1 MSDESPRVTK
11 QADDFFQTGAAKDY
25 QDMVR
30 KSWEAFAAHMQP
42 PFGTSAEDAR
52 RSSSTKSASPNLT
65 LDHALAGLKSYADWL
80 QSAAASVSTP
90 QNDWQQQIQ
99 QLFAGAS
106 QPFSH
111 GFAGADNAGAKTF
124 VDQWRA
130 WLNSHQKADASA
142 AIAKPQASG
151 TGGFGFGSEQH
162 AQQQALAD
170 AIAKHLE
177 AAQRYQ
183 ALMQR
188 SNAQAIE
195 KMQAR
200 LSKLTAPGQQIESLK
215 VLYDL
220 WVDCAEEAYAE
231 IALSEEFREA
241 YGEMVNTQIR
251 VRQLQQEQTEYL
263 CQQLGIPTR
272 SDVSSLGERLHSLR
286 REMRQGKTAA
296 PVADHAEELASLRRD
311 VAFLKEQLLASGVT
325 RSAVEKAPTAKTAA
339 VKKVSRS
346 AVKKSIAKSSSKKT
360 TKAAAKKSAAS
371 PSRAKRVAP
380 VKPRKRS

>member
-1 MSDESPRVTK
+1 MSDENYGVTK
-11 QADDFFQTGAAKDY
+11 QADDFYQNGAAKDY

-30 KSWEAFAAHMQP
+30 RSWEAFAAHIP
-42 PFGTSAEDAR
+42 PSFGTSAEDAR

-124 VDQWRA
+124 VEQWQA
-130 WLNSHQKADASA
+130 WLNSHQKVDASA
-142 AIAKPQASG
+142 ANAKPQAPGAS
-151 TGGFGFGSEQH
+151 GFGFGNDPH

-177 AAQRYQ
+177 ASQRYQ

-272 SDVSSLGERLHSLR
+272 SDVSSLGERLHALR
-286 REMRQGKTAA
+286 REMRQGKTATPA
-296 PVADHAEELASLRRD
+296 GHAEELAALRRD
-311 VAFLKEQLLASGVT
+311 VALLKEQLLARKAP
-325 RSAVEKAPTAKTAA
+325 RSAKKKAATKSA
-339 VKKVSRS
+339 VAKKVSRP
-346 AVKKSIAKSSSKKT
+346 AVKKSVAKPPSKKI
-360 TKAAAKKSAAS
+360 TKAAAKKSVVF
-371 PSRAKRVAP
+371 PSRAKPMAP
-380 VKPRKRS
+380 AKPRKRN

>member
-1 MSDESPRVTK
+1 VTK
-11 QADDFFQTGAAKDY
+11 QADDFFKTGAAKDY

-42 PFGTSAEDAR
+42 PFGAPSAEEAR
-52 RSSSTKSASPNLT
+52 RSSSTSTKSAPVNLT

-99 QLFAGAS
+99 QLFTGAS

-111 GFAGADNAGAKTF
+111 GFAGADNAASKTF
-124 VDQWRA
+124 VEQWQA
-130 WLNSHQKADASA
+130 WLNSQQKTDASA
-142 AIAKPQASG
+142 ASAKPQAPG
-151 TGGFGFGSEQH
+151 AGGFGFGNEQH

-286 REMRQGKTAA
+286 REMRQGKTAT
-296 PVADHAEELASLRRD
+296 PADHTEELEALRRD
-311 VAFLKEQLLASGVT
+311 VALLKEQLLASASSAP
-325 RSAVEKAPTAKTAA
+325 RSATRKAPKPKTAVA
-339 VKKVSRS
+339 KKVSRS
-346 AVKKSIAKSSSKKT
+346 AVKKSVAKPPSKKIAKAAVKKQ
-360 TKAAAKKSAAS
+360 AAAS
-371 PSRAKRVAP
+371 PPSKPVARA
-380 VKPRKRS
+380 KPRKRS

>member
-99 QLFAGAS
+99 QLFSGAG

-124 VDQWRA
+124 VDQWQA

-142 AIAKPQASG
+142 AKSQPPGAA
-151 TGGFGFGSEQH
+151 GFGFGNDPH

-177 AAQRYQ
+177 ALQRYQ

-195 KMQAR
+195 KLQAR
-200 LSKLTAPGQQIESLK
+200 LSKLAAPGQQIESLK

-272 SDVSSLGERLHSLR
+272 SDVSSLGERLHALR
-286 REMRQGKTAA
+286 REMRQGKTA
-296 PVADHAEELASLRRD
+296 PPADHADELAALRRD
-311 VAFLKEQLLASGVT
+311 VALLKEQLLAS
-325 RSAVEKAPTAKTAA
+325 RSPKSAAKKAPTTKAA
-339 VKKVSRS
+339 VAKKVSRS

>member
-1 MSDESPRVTK
+1 MNK
-11 QADDFFQTGAAKDY
+11 QADDFFQAGAPKDY

-30 KSWEAFAAHMQP
+30 KSWDAFAAQMQP
-42 PFGTSAEDAR
+42 PFGAAGAEDVR
-52 RSSSTKSASPNLT
+52 RSSSTKSAPVNLT

-80 QSAAASVSTP
+80 QSAAVSVSTP
-90 QNDWQQQIQ
+90 QNNWRQQMQ
-99 QLFAGAS
+99 QLFGGAS

-111 GFAGADNAGAKTF
+111 GFAGADHLAAQNF
-124 VDQWRA
+124 VEQWQA
-130 WLNSHQKADASA
+130 WLNANHNVGTPAARPQGPAAS
-142 AIAKPQASG
+142 
-151 TGGFGFGSEQH
+151 GFGFTSEQN
-162 AQQQALAD
+162 AQQQAMAD

-177 AAQRYQ
+177 ASQRYH

-188 SNAQAIE
+188 SNIQAIE

-200 LSKLTAPGQQIESLK
+200 LSSLTAPGQQIESLK

-272 SDVSSLGERLHSLR
+272 SDVSSLGERLHELW
-286 REMRQGKTAA
+286 REMRPGKTAA
-296 PVADHAEELASLRRD
+296 PATGHAEELAALRRD
-311 VAFLKEQLLASGVT
+311 VALLKEQLLASKAP
-325 RSAVEKAPTAKTAA
+325 RSAGKKGQTAKTVVA
-339 VKKVSRS
+339 KKVPRP
-346 AVKKSIAKSSSKKT
+346 AVKKSVAKPSSKKT
-360 TKAAAKKSAAS
+360 TRAVAKKSAAS
-371 PSRAKRVAP
+371 SFRAKPVARA
-380 VKPRKRS
+380 KPHKRS

>member
-30 KSWEAFAAHMQP
+30 KSWEAFAARMQQ
-42 PFGTSAEDAR
+42 PFGATGAEDAR
-52 RSSSTKSASPNLT
+52 RSSSTKSAPPNLT

-80 QSAAASVSTP
+80 QSAAASVSAP

-99 QLFAGAS
+99 QLFSGAG

-124 VDQWRA
+124 VDQWQA

-142 AIAKPQASG
+142 AKSQPPGAA
-151 TGGFGFGSEQH
+151 GFGFGNDPH

-177 AAQRYQ
+177 ALQRYQ

-195 KMQAR
+195 KLQAR
-200 LSKLTAPGQQIESLK
+200 LSKLAAPGQQIESLK

>member
-1 MSDESPRVTK
+1 MSDENPRVTE

-30 KSWEAFAAHMQP
+30 KSWEAFAAHMPP
-42 PFGTSAEDAR
+42 PFGNSAEDAR

-124 VDQWRA
+124 VEQWQA

-142 AIAKPQASG
+142 ANAKPQASG
-151 TGGFGFGSEQH
+151 AGGFGFGSEQH

-272 SDVSSLGERLHSLR
+272 SDVSSLGERLHALR
-286 REMRQGKTAA
+286 REMRQGKTA
-296 PVADHAEELASLRRD
+296 PPADHADELAALRRD
-311 VAFLKEQLLASGVT
+311 VALLKEQLLAS
-325 RSAVEKAPTAKTAA
+325 RSPKSAAKKAPTTKAA
-339 VKKVSRS
+339 VAKKVSRL
-346 AVKKSIAKSSSKKT
+346 AVKKSVAKPSSRKI
-360 TKAAAKKSAAS
+360 TKAAAKKSVVS
-371 PSRAKRVAP
+371 PPRAKRVAP

>member
-1 MSDESPRVTK
+1 MSDENPRVTK

-25 QDMVR
+25 QEMVR
-30 KSWEAFAAHMQP
+30 KSWEALAAQMQAS
-42 PFGTSAEDAR
+42 FGAAGAEDVR
-52 RSSSTKSASPNLT
+52 RSSSTKSAPVNLT

-80 QSAAASVSTP
+80 QSAAAGVSTP

-99 QLFAGAS
+99 QLFSGAS

-111 GFAGADNAGAKTF
+111 GFSGVDNAEAKTF
-124 VDQWRA
+124 VKQWQA
-130 WLNSHQKADASA
+130 WLNSHQKTDASA
-142 AIAKPQASG
+142 ANAKPQAPG
-151 TGGFGFGSEQH
+151 AAGFGFGNEQH

-177 AAQRYQ
+177 ASQRYQ

-195 KMQAR
+195 KMQAK

-286 REMRQGKTAA
+286 R
-296 PVADHAEELASLRRD
+296 D
-311 VAFLKEQLLASGVT
+311 VALLKEQLLASRAP
-325 RSAVEKAPTAKTAA
+325 RSAAGKAPTAKTTVA
-339 VKKVSRS
+339 KKVSRP
-346 AVKKSIAKSSSKKT
+346 AVKKSVAKPSSKKT
-360 TKAAAKKSAAS
+360 TKAVAKKSAGS
-371 PSRAKRVAP
+371 SSRAKTVAHA
-380 VKPRKRS
+380 KPRKRS